1 MIYKSLY
8 SDYEWETLK
17 FGYGWGL
24 WGMADSD
31 GSTDKEEQIILVSYI
46 DQLRR
51 QVLCSEE
58 PFIGK
63 DMGLVTE
70 LTTDIITS
78 FPYFIR
84 AYDADKRPYD
94 TGCMEIAEIVE
105 KHKTEINSSVV
116 EAYFESI
123 LYGMIKVAQASN
135 GIDAAEK
142 HHLEVIKNMLYK
154 SHLFT

>member
-142 HHLEVIKNMLYK
+142 HHWEVIKNMLYK
-154 SHLFT
+154 SDLFT

>member
-1 MIYKSLY
+1 MIYRSIC

-31 GSTDKEEQIILVSYI
+31 GSTDKEEQIILVSYV
-46 DQLRR
+46 DHLRR
-51 QVLCSEE
+51 QVLSSEE

-63 DMGLVTE
+63 DMELVTE
-70 LTTDIITS
+70 LTTDIIYN

-94 TGCMEIAEIVE
+94 TGCIEIAEIFE
-105 KHKTEINSSVV
+105 KHKAGINSSVV

-123 LYGMIKVAQASN
+123 LFGMLKVARASN
-135 GIDAAEK
+135 GVDAAENQ
-142 HHLEVIKNMLYK
+142 HYEIIRNMLYK
-154 SHLFT
+154 FH